1 MCSGMNHKR
10 IEQIREEQQIELLK
24 KKIHPDAIEMVKR
37 HSMDQL
43 SSSQKREEV
52 EKHGN

>member
-24 KKIHPDAIEMVKR
+24 KKIHPDAIEIVKR
-37 HSMDQL
+37 HSMDDL
-43 SSSQKREEV
+43 SNSSDDEEV
-52 EKHGN
+52 K